1 MGAVIDAMNA
11 MNNKFI
17 ANGASIIRVRE
28 LAALRKAG
36 VATPAELE
44 ELAKASVNGDIV
56 ATVGYAEATDPNNE
70 VSKLAAEARAKEI
83 AAKQQVADTVTIN
96 AAAKTVQAI
105 KTTDPREVKVRLGGT
120 DDSLEASRRTSFK
133 RKVATPAI
141 AAARAPV
148 KIG

>member
-1 MGAVIDAMNA
+1 MSGLWWSNQ
-11 MNNKFI
+11 
-17 ANGASIIRVRE
+17 GRVSD
-28 LAALRKAG
+28 LAAYRAAG
-36 VATPAELE
+36 VATPE
-44 ELAKASVNGDIV
+44 ELKELATYLTNDPAVQGETVLKLV
-56 ATVGYAEATDPNNE
+56 ATDSGLTER
-70 VSKLAAEARAKEI
+70 SKLAAEARAKEL
-83 AAKQQVADTVTIN
+83 AAKQQVADSVTISS
-96 AAAKTVQAI
+96 AAKTVQAI